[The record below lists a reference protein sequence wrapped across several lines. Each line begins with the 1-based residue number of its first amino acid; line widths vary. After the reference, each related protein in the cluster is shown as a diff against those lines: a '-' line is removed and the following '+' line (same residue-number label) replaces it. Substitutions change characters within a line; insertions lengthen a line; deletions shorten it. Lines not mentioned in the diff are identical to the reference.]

1 MSADNTKQWIEP
13 VLQLLFDARETEALA
28 AICLELGQSTTEQLR
43 FYPSEGKTGEP
54 RDRARL
60 ANLYNLSEFLID
72 KELWDKAVT
81 AYAWTIK
88 LSEDMDEHFFLESS
102 RFCKAFCHKMLGQ
115 RREVLKEKE
124 MISSNRTFVVRNRML
139 LSVKDLD

>member
-1 MSADNTKQWIEP
+1 MSADNAKQWVEA
-13 VLQLLFDARETEALA
+13 VLQLLFNGREIEALA
-28 AICLELGQSTTEQLR
+28 AIRLELGASTAEELR
-43 FYPSEGKTGEP
+43 FFPSEGKTEEG

-60 ANLYNLSEFLID
+60 ANLYTLSVCLLN

-88 LSEDMDEHFFLESS
+88 LSEDLDEPFFLESS

-115 RREVLKEKE
+115 RRELLKEKK
-124 MISSNRTFVVRNRML
+124 MISADKTFFVGDRMV